1 MSEQLDSAAYYHIAY
16 RPYRIMNP
24 LDDARFLTLAAQCG
38 LGESSRV
45 LDIGSGNGW
54 SSLLLAR
61 EFHCHC
67 TLVDISEQWTAQ
79 ARALFASEGLE
90 ALGEIHNMDARSFYP
105 GDAEFDLVLCLGTAP
120 LYGGLSGAL
129 KAFAR
134 VLNPEGYVIVGE
146 PSARLPLPK
155 RYARYL
161 ETLEWDIVGERQL
174 MREID
179 DRGYELLWNLRS
191 TSDEWDR
198 YMSMQW
204 TAVNNH
210 ARLNPG
216 DEQAQEFLD
225 WVRDEQEVYL
235 RYQRHWVEWNVML
248 LRAM

>member
-16 RPYRIMNP
+16 RPHRIMNP
-24 LDDARFLTLAAQCG
+24 LDDARFLTLAAECG
-38 LGESSRV
+38 LGEYSRV

-61 EFHCHC
+61 AFHCRC
-67 TLVDISEQWTAQ
+67 TLVDVSEQWTTQ

-90 ALGEIHNMDARSFYP
+90 ALGEIHHMDARSFYP

-120 LYGGLSGAL
+120 LYDGFSGAL
-129 KAFAR
+129 EAFTR
-134 VLNPEGYVIVGE
+134 VIKPDGYVIIGE

-155 RYARYL
+155 RYAQYL
-161 ETLEWDIVGERQL
+161 ETLQWDVLGERQL
-174 MREID
+174 MRAID
-179 DRGYELLWNLRS
+179 DCGFELLWNLRS
-191 TSDEWDR
+191 TADEWDR

-204 TAVNNH
+204 KAVSDH
-210 ARLNPG
+210 ARLHPD

-248 LRAM
+248 LRAI